1 MDSEKDSKGISLRTT
16 YMLIVLI
23 AAVISGLL
31 FYSTFRLSVGFRHLA
46 DSTEEQIEKRKA
58 VRELMDASDYMTDK
72 VQCFV
77 VRHELRYMDEYFTEV
92 LRTQRREEA
101 LEIVSA
107 GDGENG
113 IMQSLRAAMEQS
125 MILMETEYYAM
136 RLVIEAYGYRNYP
149 EVLASVQLSDED
161 LALPAEEKIARA
173 EALVFTDEYYD
184 RKDIIRQDM
193 RECLDELERMAY
205 ETDEAELSEFRM
217 EVALV
222 RLAIAIQIA
231 GVVFLVWFTSRMG
244 IHPVLNAVERIKA
257 DNPIPDAG
265 AKEFRY
271 LARAYN
277 RMYEVY
283 KSSLARLNF
292 KASHDEL
299 TGAYNRSGYELLLS
313 GIDLKSTFMLLFDVD
328 NFKTINDTYGHEVGD
343 KVLVKLVGVL
353 KNNFRNDD
361 CICRIGGDEFVVL
374 MTHIGE
380 DQRDLVASKIS
391 KINRELEESD
401 DGLPPA
407 TISVGIAHGSGSSDV
422 GHLFARSDA
431 AMYRSK
437 RIGKHTFTFSDDIDL
452 R

>member
-1 MDSEKDSKGISLRTT
+1 MDSEKGSKGISLRTT
-16 YMLIVLI
+16 YALIILI

-46 DSTEEQIEKRKA
+46 DSTENQIEKRKA

-77 VRHELRYMDEYFTEV
+77 VRHEIRYMDEYFTEV
-92 LRTQRREEA
+92 LMSRRREEA
-101 LEIVSA
+101 LEIVSGSD
-107 GDGENG
+107 GDNAVTR
-113 IMQSLRAAMEQS
+113 SLRSAMEQS
-125 MILMETEYYAM
+125 SILMETEFYAM

-149 EVLASVQLSDED
+149 EVLASVQLSEED
-161 LALPAEEKIARA
+161 LALPAEEKTARA
-173 EALVFTDEYYD
+173 VSLVFNDEYYD
-184 RKDIIRQDM
+184 RKDIIRQNM
-193 RECLDELERMAY
+193 RVGLDELERMAY

-257 DNPIPDAG
+257 DDPIPDAG

-299 TGAYNRSGYELLLS
+299 TGAYNRAGYELLLS

-328 NFKTINDTYGHEVGD
+328 NFKSINDTYGHKVGD
-343 KVLVKLVGVL
+343 KVLVKLVRVL
-353 KNNFRNDD
+353 RNNFRNDD

-374 MTHIGE
+374 MTHIGD
-380 DQRDLVASKIS
+380 DQRDLVASKIA
-391 KINRELEESD
+391 KINRELKEPG
-401 DGLPPA
+401 DGLPEA
-407 TISVGIAHGSGSSDV
+407 SISVGIAHGDGSSDV
-422 GHLFARSDA
+422 GHLFSRADA
-431 AMYRSK
+431 AMYRAK
-437 RIGKHTFTFSDDIDL
+437 RNGKHTFTFSDDSD
-452 R
+452 RR